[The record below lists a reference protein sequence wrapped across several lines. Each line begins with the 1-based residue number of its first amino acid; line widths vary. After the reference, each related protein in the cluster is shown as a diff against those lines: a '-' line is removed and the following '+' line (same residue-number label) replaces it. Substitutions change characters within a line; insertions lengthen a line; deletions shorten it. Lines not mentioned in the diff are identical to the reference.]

1 MKIAVAKINISVK
14 QISTVLISSIF
25 LFHTAWFQ
33 DSPCFSSAKINAA
46 FFQILRSEEL
56 VHRSLFLEQVLKTQL
71 QNQKATSLQVAEI
84 MKSAISSVKEVSRK
98 KLKSDMFSLAYT
110 EYPYQ

>member
-14 QISTVLISSIF
+14 QISTVLICSIF

-33 DSPCFSSAKINAA
+33 DSPWFSSAKINAA
-46 FFQILRSEEL
+46 FFQILTSEEL
-56 VHRSLFLEQVLKTQL
+56 VHRSLFLEQELKTQV
-71 QNQKATSLQVAEI
+71 QNQKATLIQVAEI

-98 KLKSDMFSLAYT
+98 KMKK
-110 EYPYQ
+110 